1 MQENELDLQLAR
13 MEKEDIT
20 VSTLVE
26 DIENLRK
33 ESVERLDNIRSE
45 VQKVINL
52 KMERKD
58 FFEQLF
64 SFYLPSDLSENEIK
78 EDNVIVLR
86 SQLEKLVLVIKKID
100 EKYPIDLEDIKKSYG
115 AQMKQSKQQTQ
126 FCLSESRLVNGIQ
139 ISYFVASHT
148 MPEQKHYNYI
158 VLFHIKNKTIILDF
172 NIREKEYSY
181 WSCVID
187 AMIESIKQ
195 GEDYGE

>member
-86 SQLEKLVLVIKKID
+86 SQLEKLVLVIKK
-100 EKYPIDLEDIKKSYG
+100 
-115 AQMKQSKQQTQ
+115 
-126 FCLSESRLVNGIQ
+126 
-139 ISYFVASHT
+139 
-148 MPEQKHYNYI
+148 
-158 VLFHIKNKTIILDF
+158 
-172 NIREKEYSY
+172 
-181 WSCVID
+181 
-187 AMIESIKQ
+187 
-195 GEDYGE
+195 

>member
-1 MQENELDLQLAR
+1 
-13 MEKEDIT
+13 
-20 VSTLVE
+20 
-26 DIENLRK
+26 
-33 ESVERLDNIRSE
+33 
-45 VQKVINL
+45 
-52 KMERKD
+52 
-58 FFEQLF
+58 
-64 SFYLPSDLSENEIK
+64 
-78 EDNVIVLR
+78 
-86 SQLEKLVLVIKKID
+86 
-100 EKYPIDLEDIKKSYG
+100 
-115 AQMKQSKQQTQ
+115 MKQSKQQTQ

-187 AMIESIKQ
+187 AMVESIKQ